1 MSGTL
6 EARRVTLGYGRQAI
20 VEGLDLTV
28 LEGQITAL
36 VGANGCG
43 KSTLLRG
50 LARLLQPQGGGV
62 YLDGRAIATLPT
74 KEVARAIGILPQ
86 GPVAPEGMTVREL
99 VAQGRY
105 PHQSFA
111 RQWSSQ
117 DEDALRWAL
126 DVTHMEPHAHQPLDT
141 LSGGQRQRAWIA
153 MTLAQETPTL
163 LLDEP
168 TTFLDMAHQAE
179 ILTLLDRLNEEQG
192 RTIVMVLHDV
202 NQASR
207 YAHWLIAMKDGRIVA
222 DGAPADIVDA
232 ALISEVFGLRC
243 TVVRDPVSGTPMSI
257 PQSCPMRYL
266 RPATPPPTVSV
277 DLTTA
282 GAGQD

>member
-1 MSGTL
+1 MPGTL
-6 EARRVTLGYGRQAI
+6 EARRVTLGYGQKAI
-20 VEGLDLTV
+20 VEGLDLTIP
-28 LEGQITAL
+28 EGQITAL

-105 PHQSFA
+105 PHQSFT
-111 RQWSSQ
+111 RQWSQ
-117 DEDALRWAL
+117 RDEDALSWAL
-126 DVTHMEPHAHQPLDT
+126 AVTHMQPHAHRALDT

-168 TTFLDMAHQAE
+168 TTFLDMAHQSE

-192 RTIVMVLHDV
+192 RTVVMVLHDV

-207 YAHWLIAMKDGRIVA
+207 YAHWLIAMKEGRILA
-222 DGAPADIVDA
+222 EGAPEDIVDA
-232 ALISEVFGLRC
+232 SLISEVFGLRC

-257 PQSCPMRYL
+257 PQCCPMRFL
-266 RPATPPPTVSV
+266 RPAAPPAAVA
-277 DLTTA
+277 TA
-282 GAGQD
+282 GSIAANPG